1 MKRQI
6 QVYIEGT
13 KIDLFD
19 DEQIVVNSTIQ
30 NISDISKIFCD
41 FSQSFTIPATNT
53 NNKIFHHWY
62 NSDVYKYNDVQ
73 FNVQTR
79 KSAKIDVNL
88 TPFRSGKIE
97 LEKVNIKNG
106 KPESYQLAFYG
117 DITTLKDLFGEDKLS
132 DLDLSALDHN
142 YTGTEVINRI
152 SDDST
157 DYDVR
162 YPLISSKDLWSWED
176 GGSHD
181 ITTTTGVIAYT
192 DLFPAVKVSKLFEAI
207 EAEYTIDFQGN
218 FLNDQRF
225 KKLFLWCK
233 NLNTNSFVSQPK
245 KLDLTG
251 PLSFPNVA
259 PLVNQDPFNYTTD
272 TLTLQ
277 WDGNSQLNS
286 GTLLNSNWHL
296 THPLANIFLIVEKI
310 KLSILPSTLTATIYI
325 DMYVNNILTQTQ
337 EIAPLPATA
346 SGLYID
352 WECYA
357 MPIDTTGQ
365 AKVFHWEVR
374 ASQAMTITGKVNY
387 QQCISYISGAGVGQY
402 EELWRSTSGNAVTL
416 TGTNYINNYVPDI
429 KVSDFFTG
437 ILKMFNLTCYSG
449 DGSIYNVESIEEWYN
464 VGDLY
469 DTTKYTDIESIE
481 MSRLP
486 LYKKIAFEY
495 QPSNSFLN
503 KQFHASHQ
511 REYGNMVE
519 SFTYDGGEY
528 KVSVPFENLL
538 GQRFR
543 NASGVFSNTQV
554 HYALDEN
561 YNPYIPK
568 PCLFYMSDKQ
578 TTSIKIN
585 DGTTNQTVT
594 NYMLFGQDMYAN
606 NFTPYS
612 LNFRNEI
619 SSFLLIVNPNGLY
632 AAYYANYLM
641 NMYQVNNRLVTLKS
655 IFPVSLLSKLQLND
669 RLKIRDKRYIIN
681 SMKSNINSGEVDLTL
696 IMDFRPVNP
705 INVIP
710 ANPSA
715 NCVDVP
721 ITLYNNVCSATITT
735 TTAGVTITPSSI
747 TSSQVISVCVP
758 VNANSKGYIVDESN
772 DPTAPAILFKLI
784 STEDDVP
791 VITEQSATQNISL
804 LVTQTY
810 CNGAVL
816 ENTIIIQQP

>member
-528 KVSVPFENLL
+528 KVDVPFENLL

-747 TSSQVISVCVP
+747 TSSQIISVCVP